1 MQLKKEDYNKKYNKN
16 RLNLSTRRLPS
27 SKVATSHWK
36 QNWAKEAKIWQK
48 KKQKLIT
55 VKALSIAA
63 EKANK
68 KNHQMCPK
76 S

>member
-48 KKQKLIT
+48 KAKAYNSKGT
-55 VKALSIAA
+55 VDCCRES
-63 EKANK
+63 
-68 KNHQMCPK
+68 
-76 S
+76 

>member
-1 MQLKKEDYNKKYNKN
+1 MAE
-16 RLNLSTRRLPS
+16 
-27 SKVATSHWK
+27 
-36 QNWAKEAKIWQK
+36 